1 MAWWKWPIRF
11 AIVAAA
17 LAIALDALVLV
28 TPRFSRPFEYEGP
41 LQYALKYLNFSALSK
56 ETLIRET
63 EAYIRGVAGGDQMA
77 CLYVVAC
84 DGEHARLEL
93 VSDIAGWDLQ
103 AAKDRIWRRRFSN
116 YCPGRTTNFGLHLIP
131 RAGPAGR
138 NEIDRSAHARW
149 SFLGDGFI
157 AQWTKFDGGGSF
169 TDQPWEQCTA
179 ERAIVR

>member
-1 MAWWKWPIRF
+1 MMAWWKWPLRF

-17 LAIALDALVLV
+17 LAIALDVLVLV
-28 TPRFSRPFEYEGP
+28 TPRSSRPFEYEGP
-41 LQYALKYLNFSALSK
+41 LQYTLKYLNFSALSK

-103 AAKDRIWRRRFSN
+103 AAKDRIWRRRFFHGSTLGAVHARAGDCALGSMSTTV
-116 YCPGRTTNFGLHLIP
+116 CPLGVSMRGNVRDAESDGVANLSVCRRDRLSGRTN
-131 RAGPAGR
+131 
-138 NEIDRSAHARW
+138 RS
-149 SFLGDGFI
+149 
-157 AQWTKFDGGGSF
+157 
-169 TDQPWEQCTA
+169 
-179 ERAIVR
+179 